1 MGKYEIGDLITLED
15 GIKYLIVDLFTLDSN
30 TYMYVISD
38 DGKNET
44 VIYKLVDD
52 YLTKLDNKDEFD
64 KVLAELIN
72 RNRDEIN
79 KIIEENSEN

>member
-1 MGKYEIGDLITLED
+1 MKYEIGDLITLED
-15 GIKYLIVDLFTLDSN
+15 GVKYLIVDLFNFNNN

-44 VIYKLVDD
+44 TIYKVIDD

-79 KIIEENSEN
+79 KIIEEN